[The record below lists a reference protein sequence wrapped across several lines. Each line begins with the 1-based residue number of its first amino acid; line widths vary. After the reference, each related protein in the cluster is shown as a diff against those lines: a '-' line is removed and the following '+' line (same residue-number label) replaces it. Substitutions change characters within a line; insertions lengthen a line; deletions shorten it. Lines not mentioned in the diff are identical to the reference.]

1 MIVGFLLWGSGLIYV
16 LENQGDFFHDYVN
29 AREPGEMRFQ
39 DCVYFLC
46 ITASTVGYG
55 DFYPVTDLGKI
66 FIVFFIS
73 CKYSD
78 IMNIQNM
85 STKYRKSSFSV
96 GISGFAS
103 MLPEIIE
110 IMGNQPKYNG
120 AYKVHKTLP
129 TTKDFY

>member
-73 CKYSD
+73 CKYMQCLLK
-78 IMNIQNM
+78 I
-85 STKYRKSSFSV
+85 
-96 GISGFAS
+96 
-103 MLPEIIE
+103 
-110 IMGNQPKYNG
+110 
-120 AYKVHKTLP
+120 
-129 TTKDFY
+129 